1 MNYKMHGVIPPMITP
16 FTKEGAVDE
25 AQLRTLLRFLQDK
38 VHGVFVC
45 GSYGSGPLMSVAE
58 KKRVIEIAMEERG
71 ALQVVAMTGCIT
83 TDETIELTKFAAA
96 AGVDAASAV
105 APYYYHYGE
114 ADIIAYYQDVLDAIG
129 STIPFYI
136 YSNPKFSGYPVELK
150 TLRKLKEIGVAG
162 CKAASFDIMEFANMI
177 REFEGEDFDVA
188 LGTEALWLPA
198 YTYGAQAFIPG
209 LANAFPEICRKM
221 YDESQRGD
229 LEACRNTQFKI
240 NKIRDIMYLAGST
253 QLAIYTMLDLRG
265 IIHAYPRKPFHTA
278 TPEQKEDIRKALA
291 ELGML

>member
-1 MNYKMHGVIPPMITP
+1 
-16 FTKEGAVDE
+16 
-25 AQLRTLLRFLQDK
+25 
-38 VHGVFVC
+38 
-45 GSYGSGPLMSVAE
+45 
-58 KKRVIEIAMEERG
+58 MEERG

-83 TDETIELTKFAAA
+83 TDETIELTKFAA
-96 AGVDAASAV
+96 
-105 APYYYHYGE
+105 
-114 ADIIAYYQDVLDAIG
+114 AYYQDVLDAIG

-265 IIHAYPRKPFHTA
+265 IIHAYLRKPFHTA

>member
-1 MNYKMHGVIPPMITP
+1 
-16 FTKEGAVDE
+16 
-25 AQLRTLLRFLQDK
+25 
-38 VHGVFVC
+38 
-45 GSYGSGPLMSVAE
+45 
-58 KKRVIEIAMEERG
+58 MEERG

-114 ADIIAYYQDVLDAIG
+114 ADVIAYYQDVLDAIG

-229 LEACRNTQFKI
+229 LPE
-240 NKIRDIMYLAGST
+240 
-253 QLAIYTMLDLRG
+253 
-265 IIHAYPRKPFHTA
+265 HTV
-278 TPEQKEDIRKALA
+278 QDQ
-291 ELGML
+291 